1 MRYSRTKV
9 FFLIVIF
16 VFSFAAQ
23 SFASLKSE
31 YFAAKDDLAALEKSK
46 NVSQNEYYKVANKF
60 YSIYSRNPKYWLA
73 DDSLYLCGK
82 TYLKSYWRFEKEY
95 DLKNALKYYRLLG
108 ANYDSKWAADS
119 YLKSAYIYS
128 TLEDYVSAKYML
140 NRVIGKFPDSY
151 SATEAKKRLSEL
163 EDKLGNNQEI
173 QVNFSKKDPK
183 EVVVNKVTSEKN
195 DKSNVNKEDDVE
207 KSAVGSGNVLIK
219 DIRYFSS
226 KEYTRVVLDLSD
238 SAKFEKHWLK
248 ANPKYN
254 KPPRLFLDI
263 YNTKVDSDIDE
274 KMNIK
279 DGLLEAIRWGIF
291 KKGITRVVLDSQNVE
306 DFTVFSLNN
315 PARIVIDVSDGTL
328 INKKAETNWEA
339 SDESSSDTL
348 AGVFGLKVNT
358 IVIDPGHGGK
368 DPGAVYDGLLEKNI
382 VLDIGKHLKKFIEEN
397 TDLKVYMT
405 RDTDRFIPLEE
416 RTAFANRKKA
426 DIFVSIHINA
436 AKNRRARGVETY
448 VLNVTNDKEAL
459 KVAALENKATKKSL
473 SDLQGILKDIM
484 LNSKLEESL
493 MLAQHVQDDVV
504 AQIKKKSLGVKQAPF
519 YVLVG
524 AKMPSILV
532 ECGFLSNSS
541 FAHQIRSSNY
551 RRDLA
556 RGIYKGIIGYIEKYN
571 GKG

>member
-1 MRYSRTKV
+1 MWYSRARAL
-9 FFLIVIF
+9 FLIA
-16 VFSFAAQ
+16 VFILSLAAQ
-23 SFASLKSE
+23 SAASLKSE
-31 YFAAKDDLAALEKSK
+31 YFAAKDELAALEKSK
-46 NVSQNEYYKVANKF
+46 NVSHSSYDRVANKF
-60 YSIYSRNPKYWLA
+60 YSIYSRDPKYWLA

-82 TYLKSYWRFEKEY
+82 TYLKSYWRFDKEY

-128 TLEDYVSAKYML
+128 ELDDYVSAKYML
-140 NRVIGKFPDSY
+140 GRVIKKFSGSY
-151 SATEAKKRLSEL
+151 PAEKAKKRLKEIEEKL
-163 EDKLGNNQEI
+163 ESDQEI
-173 QVNFSKKDPK
+173 KVNFSQKDPK
-183 EVVVNKVTSEKN
+183 EEAVNNVVNGNKNSEN
-195 DKSNVNKEDDVE
+195 DDTENES
-207 KSAVGSGNVLIK
+207 SAAGSGNVLIK
-219 DIRYFSS
+219 DIRHFSS
-226 KEYTRVVLDLSD
+226 KKYTRVVLDLSRNTE
-238 SAKFEKHWLK
+238 FEKHWLK
-248 ANPKYN
+248 ADPKHD

-263 YNTKVDSDIDE
+263 YNTKVDSDIKE
-274 KMNIK
+274 KINIK

-291 KKGITRVVLDSQNVE
+291 KKGVTRVVLDSQNVE
-306 DFTVFSLNN
+306 DFTVFSLSN
-315 PARIVIDVSDGTL
+315 PTRIVIDVSDGTL
-328 INKKAETNWEA
+328 VNKKAANNWED
-339 SDESSSDTL
+339 SGEPSTDTL
-348 AGVFGLKVNT
+348 AGVFGLKVKT

-368 DPGAVYDGLLEKNI
+368 DPGAVYDGLLEKNV
-382 VLDIGKHLKKFIEEN
+382 VLDIGKFLRNYIREN
-397 TDLKVYMT
+397 TDLKVFMT
-405 RDTDRFIPLEE
+405 RETDRFIPLEE
-416 RTAFANRKKA
+416 RTAFANKKRA

-459 KVAALENKATKKSL
+459 EVAALENKATEKSL

-493 MLAQHVQDDVV
+493 MLAQLVQDDIV

-532 ECGFLSNSS
+532 ECGFLSNST
-541 FAHQIRSSNY
+541 FAKKIRSSDY
-551 RRDLA
+551 RRDIA

>member
-1 MRYSRTKV
+1 MSRMPYSRAKTL
-9 FFLIVIF
+9 FLIA
-16 VFSFAAQ
+16 VFILSLAAQ
-23 SFASLKSE
+23 SAASLKSE
-31 YFAAKDDLAALEKSK
+31 YFAAKDELAALEKSK
-46 NVSQNEYYKVANKF
+46 NVSQSAYDRVANKF
-60 YSIYSRNPKYWLA
+60 YSIYSRDPKYWLA

-128 TLEDYVSAKYML
+128 KLDDYVSAKYML
-140 NRVIGKFPDSY
+140 GRVIKKFPGSY
-151 SATEAKKRLSEL
+151 PAEEAKKRLKEI
-163 EDKLGNNQEI
+163 EDKLGSDQEI
-173 QVNFSKKDPK
+173 KVNFSQKDPK
-183 EVVVNKVTSEKN
+183 EEAVNNVVNSNKNSEN
-195 DKSNVNKEDDVE
+195 ES
-207 KSAVGSGNVLIK
+207 STAGSGNVLIK
-219 DIRYFSS
+219 DIRHFSS
-226 KEYTRVVLDLSD
+226 KKYTRVVLDLSRNTE
-238 SAKFEKHWLK
+238 FEKHWLK
-248 ANPKYN
+248 ADPKHD

-263 YNTKVDSDIDE
+263 YNTKVDSDIKE
-274 KMNIK
+274 KINIK

-291 KKGITRVVLDSQNVE
+291 KKGVTRVVLDSQNVE
-306 DFTVFSLNN
+306 DFTVFSLSN

-328 INKKAETNWEA
+328 VNKKAENNWED
-339 SDESSSDTL
+339 SGEPSTDTL
-348 AGVFGLKVNT
+348 AGVFGLKVKT

-368 DPGAVYDGLLEKNI
+368 DPGAVYDGLLEKNV
-382 VLDIGKHLKKFIEEN
+382 VLDIGKFLRNYIREN
-397 TDLKVYMT
+397 TDLKVFMT
-405 RDTDRFIPLEE
+405 RETDRFIPLEE
-416 RTAFANRKKA
+416 RTAFANKKRA

-459 KVAALENKATKKSL
+459 KVAALENKATEKSL

-493 MLAQHVQDDVV
+493 MLAQLVQDDIV

-541 FAHQIRSSNY
+541 FAKKIRSSDY
-551 RRDLA
+551 RRDIA
-556 RGIYKGIIGYIEKYN
+556 QGIYKGIIGYIEKYN

>member
-1 MRYSRTKV
+1 MWYSRARAL
-9 FFLIVIF
+9 FLIA
-16 VFSFAAQ
+16 VFILSLAAQ
-23 SFASLKSE
+23 SAASLKSE
-31 YFAAKDDLAALEKSK
+31 YFAAKDELAALEKSK
-46 NVSQNEYYKVANKF
+46 NVSHSSYDRVANKF
-60 YSIYSRNPKYWLA
+60 YSIYSRDPKYWLA

-82 TYLKSYWRFEKEY
+82 TYLKSYWRFDKEY

-128 TLEDYVSAKYML
+128 ELDDYVSAKYML
-140 NRVIGKFPDSY
+140 GRVIKKFSGSY
-151 SATEAKKRLSEL
+151 PAEKAKKRLKEI
-163 EDKLGNNQEI
+163 EEKLGSDQEI
-173 QVNFSKKDPK
+173 KVNFSQKDPK
-183 EVVVNKVTSEKN
+183 EEAVNNVVNGNKNSEN
-195 DKSNVNKEDDVE
+195 DDTENES
-207 KSAVGSGNVLIK
+207 SAAGSGNVLIK
-219 DIRYFSS
+219 DIRHFSS
-226 KEYTRVVLDLSD
+226 KKYTRVVLDLSRNTE
-238 SAKFEKHWLK
+238 FEKHWLK
-248 ANPKYN
+248 ADPKHD

-263 YNTKVDSDIDE
+263 YNTKVDSDIKE
-274 KMNIK
+274 KINIK

-291 KKGITRVVLDSQNVE
+291 KKGVTRVVLDSQNVE
-306 DFTVFSLNN
+306 DFTVFSLSN
-315 PARIVIDVSDGTL
+315 PTRIVIDVSDGTL
-328 INKKAETNWEA
+328 VNKKAANNWED
-339 SDESSSDTL
+339 SGEPSTDTL
-348 AGVFGLKVNT
+348 AGVFGLKVKT

-368 DPGAVYDGLLEKNI
+368 DPGAVYDGLLEKNV
-382 VLDIGKHLKKFIEEN
+382 VLDIGKFLRNYIREN
-397 TDLKVYMT
+397 TDLKVFMT
-405 RDTDRFIPLEE
+405 RETDRFIPLEE
-416 RTAFANRKKA
+416 RTAFANKKRA

-459 KVAALENKATKKSL
+459 EVAALENKATEKSL

-493 MLAQHVQDDVV
+493 MLAQLVQDDIV

-532 ECGFLSNSS
+532 ECGFLSNST
-541 FAHQIRSSNY
+541 FAKKIRSSDY
-551 RRDLA
+551 RRDIA

>member
-1 MRYSRTKV
+1 MWYSRARAL
-9 FFLIVIF
+9 FLIA
-16 VFSFAAQ
+16 VFILSLAAQ
-23 SFASLKSE
+23 SAASLKSE
-31 YFAAKDDLAALEKSK
+31 YFAAKDELAALEKSK
-46 NVSQNEYYKVANKF
+46 NVSHSSYDRVANKF
-60 YSIYSRNPKYWLA
+60 YSIYSRDPKYWLA

-82 TYLKSYWRFEKEY
+82 TYLKSYWRFDKEY

-128 TLEDYVSAKYML
+128 ELDDYVSAKYML
-140 NRVIGKFPDSY
+140 GRVIKKFSGSY
-151 SATEAKKRLSEL
+151 PAEKAKKRLKEI
-163 EDKLGNNQEI
+163 EEKLGSDQEI
-173 QVNFSKKDPK
+173 KVNFSQKDPK
-183 EVVVNKVTSEKN
+183 EEAVNNVVNGNKNSEN
-195 DKSNVNKEDDVE
+195 DDTENES
-207 KSAVGSGNVLIK
+207 SAAGSGNVLIK
-219 DIRYFSS
+219 DIRHFSS
-226 KEYTRVVLDLSD
+226 KKYTRVVLDLSRNTE
-238 SAKFEKHWLK
+238 FEKHWLK
-248 ANPKYN
+248 ADPKHD

-263 YNTKVDSDIDE
+263 YNTKVDSDIKE
-274 KMNIK
+274 KINIK

-291 KKGITRVVLDSQNVE
+291 KKGVTRVVLDSQNVE
-306 DFTVFSLNN
+306 DFTVFSLSN
-315 PARIVIDVSDGTL
+315 PTRIVIDVSDGTL
-328 INKKAETNWEA
+328 VNKKAANNWED
-339 SDESSSDTL
+339 SGEPSTDTL
-348 AGVFGLKVNT
+348 AGVFGLKVKT

-368 DPGAVYDGLLEKNI
+368 DPGAVYDGLLEKNV
-382 VLDIGKHLKKFIEEN
+382 VLDIGKFLRNYIREN
-397 TDLKVYMT
+397 TDLKVFMT
-405 RDTDRFIPLEE
+405 RETDRFIPLEE
-416 RTAFANRKKA
+416 RTAFANKKRA

-459 KVAALENKATKKSL
+459 EVAALENKATEKSL

-493 MLAQHVQDDVV
+493 MLAQLVQDDIV

-532 ECGFLSNSS
+532 ECGFLSNSTFS
-541 FAHQIRSSNY
+541 KKIRSSDY
-551 RRDLA
+551 RRDIA